1 MLYPHIEID
10 GDSGFCFGVVNAIQ
24 KAEQELSVSNQ
35 LYCLGDIVHNSE
47 EVERLSKAGLAVI
60 EHADLANLHDTKLLF
75 RAHGEP
81 PMVYDQA
88 RANGVEI
95 IDATCPVVL
104 ALQKRIR
111 KAFEQYPE
119 AQIVIYGK
127 KGHAE
132 VNGLVG
138 QTDGKAIVVENED
151 DLQDVDFNKPIILFS
166 QTTKSIEGFKSLVD
180 KIKEQIFDVEQ
191 FTYYDTICRQVAN
204 RMANMRNFAQKHKL
218 IFFVGDRKSSNGKV
232 LYEECAKQNP
242 SGTFFVSS
250 PNDLSET
257 MCSCIERCA
266 YSAQSIGICGATS
279 TPKWQ
284 MEAVKNRITQIIDKT
299 IQNDNKQI

>member
-1 MLYPHIEID
+1 MLYPNIEID
-10 GDSGFCFGVVNAIQ
+10 SNSGFCFGVVNAIE
-24 KAEQELSVSNQ
+24 KAEQELKESGH
-35 LYCLGDIVHNSE
+35 LYCLGDIVHNSD
-47 EVERLSKAGLAVI
+47 EVNRLSEAGLEVI
-60 EHADLANLHDTKLLF
+60 EHEDLPSLKNTKLLF

-81 PMVYDQA
+81 PTVYKQA
-88 RANGVEI
+88 QNNGISI

-104 ALQKRIR
+104 ALQKRIL
-111 KAFEQYPE
+111 KAYTDYPLS
-119 AQIVIYGK
+119 QIVIYGK

-138 QTDGKAIVVENED
+138 QTEGNAIVVENED
-151 DLQDVDFNKPIILFS
+151 DLKDVDFTKPIILFS
-166 QTTKSIEGFKSLVD
+166 QTTKSTDGFYALIE
-180 KIKEQIFDVEQ
+180 KIKTQISDSEN

-204 RMANMRNFAQKHKL
+204 RMANMRNFAQKHQL

-242 SGTFFVSS
+242 LGTFFVSS
-250 PNDLSET
+250 PNDIAEEMCLS
-257 MCSCIERCA
+257 IERCA

-284 MEAVKNRITQIIDKT
+284 MEAVKNKIKEIVDEAISKR
-299 IQNDNKQI
+299 

>member
-1 MLYPHIEID
+1 MLYPNIEID
-10 GDSGFCFGVVNAIQ
+10 GNSGFCFGVVNAIE
-24 KAEQELSVSNQ
+24 KAEQELKESGH
-35 LYCLGDIVHNSE
+35 LYCLGDIVHNSD
-47 EVERLSKAGLAVI
+47 EVNRLSEAGLEVI
-60 EHADLANLHDTKLLF
+60 EHEDLPSLKNTKLLF

-81 PMVYDQA
+81 PTVYKQA
-88 RANGVEI
+88 QNNGISI

-104 ALQKRIR
+104 ALQKRIL
-111 KAFEQYPE
+111 KAYTDYPLS
-119 AQIVIYGK
+119 QIVIYGK

-151 DLQDVDFNKPIILFS
+151 DLKDVDFTKPIILFS
-166 QTTKSIEGFKSLVD
+166 QTTKSTDGFYSLIE
-180 KIKEQIFDVEQ
+180 KIKTQISDVEN
-191 FTYYDTICRQVAN
+191 FTYNDTICRQVAN
-204 RMANMRNFAQKHKL
+204 RMANMRNFAQKHQL

-242 SGTFFVSS
+242 LGTFFVSS
-250 PNDLSET
+250 PNDIAEGMCLS
-257 MCSCIERCA
+257 IERCA

-284 MEAVKNRITQIIDKT
+284 MEAVKNKIKEIVDEAISKR
-299 IQNDNKQI
+299 